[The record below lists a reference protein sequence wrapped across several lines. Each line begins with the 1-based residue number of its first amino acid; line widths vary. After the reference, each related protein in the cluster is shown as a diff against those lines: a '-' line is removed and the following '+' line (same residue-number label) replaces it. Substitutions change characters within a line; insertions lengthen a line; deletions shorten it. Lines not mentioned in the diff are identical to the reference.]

1 MLDGELVCLGD
12 DGRSLFHRLLFRRDW
27 PCLFA
32 FDLLEVDGEDLRDQP
47 LSARKRGLRQILP
60 RTDSRLLYVDHL
72 ERRGSALFRA
82 ACDRDLEGIVAKWRH
97 GRYERDG
104 VSTSWLKIKNP
115 GYSQMASPPQP
126 RAAHGHRPAPRFS
139 ASTRRNAQGRRPSW
153 HVFQID
159 LDRDPD
165 EDAPL
170 YRRRR
175 RSSRA
180 MMALAVVSASASHSA
195 RSASAARFGPPLVNA
210 RRVAIGPVDGAPA
223 LRASSVR
230 Y

>member
-1 MLDGELVCLGD
+1 MGVCKFPSRRTFWQAQGSLCEGIAHSVKARRAVLDGELVCLGD

-47 LSARKRGLRQILP
+47 LSALKRGLRQILP
-60 RTDSRLLYVDHL
+60 RTDSRLLFVDHL

-115 GYSQMASPPQP
+115 GYSQMAGRRELVEARHSRARRTGTVRRPDSPPP
-126 RAAHGHRPAPRFS
+126 HDVMRKGVVLLGMCS
-139 ASTRRNAQGRRPSW
+139 KSISTAIRMKMRPSTAAA
-153 HVFQID
+153 
-159 LDRDPD
+159 
-165 EDAPL
+165 DA
-170 YRRRR
+170 
-175 RSSRA
+175 
-180 MMALAVVSASASHSA
+180 
-195 RSASAARFGPPLVNA
+195 AAA
-210 RRVAIGPVDGAPA
+210 Q
-223 LRASSVR
+223 
-230 Y
+230 